1 MKKPF
6 LRMTDLDLG
15 GKRVLIRA
23 DLNVPQDD
31 EARITDDTRIRAS
44 LAGIRAAVDA
54 GAAVMVMSH
63 LGRPKEGEFR
73 EIDSLAPVATRLGE
87 LLGSL
92 LGELLGELEGLVD
105 GTELGEVEGL

>member
-44 LAGIRAAVDA
+44 LAGIRR
-54 GAAVMVMSH
+54 
-63 LGRPKEGEFR
+63 GRNGHVPPRPPEGR
-73 EIDSLAPVATRLGE
+73 
-87 LLGSL
+87 
-92 LGELLGELEGLVD
+92 
-105 GTELGEVEGL
+105 